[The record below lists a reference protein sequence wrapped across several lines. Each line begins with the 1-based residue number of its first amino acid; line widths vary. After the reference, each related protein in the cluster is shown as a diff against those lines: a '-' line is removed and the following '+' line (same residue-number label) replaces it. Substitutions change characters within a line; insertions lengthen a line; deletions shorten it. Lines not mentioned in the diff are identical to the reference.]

1 MERREV
7 GMGGGEVGEWIA
19 KYIRILD
26 TCVCVYYKWPAVHNQ
41 NKQRILKETFKPR

>member
-19 KYIRILD
+19 KYIRI
-26 TCVCVYYKWPAVHNQ
+26 CVCVYYKWPAVHNQ
-41 NKQRILKETFKPR
+41 NKQRILKGF